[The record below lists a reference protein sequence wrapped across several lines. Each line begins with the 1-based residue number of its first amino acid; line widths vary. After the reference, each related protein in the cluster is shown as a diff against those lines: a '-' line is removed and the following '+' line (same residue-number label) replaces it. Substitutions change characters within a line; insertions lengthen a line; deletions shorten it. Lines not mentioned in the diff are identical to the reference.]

1 MYVYVSNK
9 WNIIMKTM
17 ERKLGLQNRYKEYI
31 VNYKISDNLIFE
43 WWQVKIYENSKQYI
57 EDTNKYHLNKELEE
71 TKRKNEELT
80 IIANSKV
87 RKEMELDTKKQWD
100 MEYQRKLY
108 LLKNMRW

>member
-1 MYVYVSNK
+1 
-9 WNIIMKTM
+9 M